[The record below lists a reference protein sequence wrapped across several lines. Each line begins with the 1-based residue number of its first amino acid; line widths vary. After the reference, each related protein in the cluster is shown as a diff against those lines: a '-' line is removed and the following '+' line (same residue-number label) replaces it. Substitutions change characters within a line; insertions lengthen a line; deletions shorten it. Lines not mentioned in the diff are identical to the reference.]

1 MLITLEGITYN
12 LDLVR
17 KIRPQLD
24 GSGSGVYVYHLVY
37 SDSKYDVLTSE
48 QTTALDWWLGLN
60 AVDATMML
68 RYEREQA
75 R

>member
-17 KIRPQLD
+17 KIRPVLD
-24 GSGSGVYVYHLVY
+24 GSGIGVYVYHLVY

-48 QTTALDWWLGLN
+48 QTAALDWWLGLN
-60 AVDATMML
+60 AVDASLML
-68 RYEREQA
+68 HYDRAQA